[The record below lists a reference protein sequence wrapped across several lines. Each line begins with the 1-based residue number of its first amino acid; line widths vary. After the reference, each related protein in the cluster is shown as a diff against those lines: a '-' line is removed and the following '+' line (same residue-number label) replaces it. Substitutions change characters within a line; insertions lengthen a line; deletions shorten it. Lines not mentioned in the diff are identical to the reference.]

1 MVLLEYF
8 PTTLCRGWDSNSCK
22 QSCTIPR
29 PSEGCSTDRATALRQ
44 LLDRST
50 ISKNYPK
57 QWSFS
62 FFTLTSVQHVLEML
76 RPLHRDVPFRGLDRV
91 PPGLRLDDGK
101 RVEEESLSQLPP
113 AEGRLIDPD
122 VQDLV
127 RLVALELV
135 VISDHVVMGPCQP
148 WRRVASHVGIK
159 VPRCL
164 SWVSFLSVPLGTT
177 KVKKRPLAVF
187 RTNSSKNTHYQ
198 LDISNLM
205 TALHLPLTNLL

>member
-1 MVLLEYF
+1 
-8 PTTLCRGWDSNSCK
+8 
-22 QSCTIPR
+22 
-29 PSEGCSTDRATALRQ
+29 
-44 LLDRST
+44 
-50 ISKNYPK
+50 
-57 QWSFS
+57 
-62 FFTLTSVQHVLEML
+62 ML

-91 PPGLRLDDGK
+91 PPGLRLDDGE

-159 VPRCL
+159 VQ
-164 SWVSFLSVPLGTT
+164 S
-177 KVKKRPLAVF
+177 A
-187 RTNSSKNTHYQ
+187 
-198 LDISNLM
+198 
-205 TALHLPLTNLL
+205 